1 VRSLVGV
8 TLLVGVPLLGLLPL
22 CFLSPKAC
30 AHLCNVFVQ
39 SRQFHAKFVCLFFHV
54 KFSTILASIQCG
66 SPYLAYWNWPF
77 SAGSMPR
84 FPSSARA
91 ENGCNRRVWLI
102 GEGSYRSGTHN
113 SKPPIYRGPRR
124 QPAGR
129 RIPRPA
135 TGDIGSNR
143 RGRLGPTDPE
153 WPLPWA
159 AGLLAW
165 TRALFRRGDAHARCA
180 THVWSWLH
188 PS

>member
-1 VRSLVGV
+1 MYYFSILYSFY
-8 TLLVGVPLLGLLPL
+8 P
-22 CFLSPKAC
+22 FISPGGGQICKV
-30 AHLCNVFVQ
+30 LN
-39 SRQFHAKFVCLFFHV
+39 L
-54 KFSTILASIQCG
+54 QCG

-102 GEGSYRSGTHN
+102 RAGLYRPGTHN
-113 SKPPIYRGPRR
+113 SKPRFGRGPRR
-124 QPAGR
+124 QPPGR
-129 RIPRPA
+129 RIPRQA
-135 TGDIGSNR
+135 AGAIGPNR